1 MFSNKKKMEQNNL
14 IVIREAKQNANN
26 QLINQ
31 SVRREAYQQV
41 CTINNNDG

>member
-14 IVIREAKQNANN
+14 IVIREAKQNTNN

-31 SVRREAYQQV
+31 SVRREAYQ
-41 CTINNNDG
+41 